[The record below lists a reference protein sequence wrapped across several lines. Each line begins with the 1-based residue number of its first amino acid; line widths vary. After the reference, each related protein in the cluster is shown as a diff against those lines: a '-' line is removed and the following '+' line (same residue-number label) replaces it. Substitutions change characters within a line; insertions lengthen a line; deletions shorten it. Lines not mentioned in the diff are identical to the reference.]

1 MLDGIAVDCSINE
14 MELKVCD
21 PKDSKLL
28 MPSPEKEIYAIL
40 LAVAD
45 GRDSVVSMGE
55 SVIPIDESNDGES
68 IDFSFSTYSI
78 GVKLNDE
85 FCEKVLSS

>member
-1 MLDGIAVDCSINE
+1 VLDGIAVDCSINE
-14 MELKVCD
+14 IELIVCD

-28 MPSPEKEIYAIL
+28 MPFPEKEINAIL

-45 GRDSVVSMGE
+45 GRDSAVSIGE
-55 SVIPIDESNDGES
+55 RVIPIDEINDGDS
-68 IDFSFSTYSI
+68 IYFSLSTYSI